1 MAVTSVGASGAQ
13 RGFREDP
20 IGYRQACY
28 STSCHLS
35 TVKRVAPF
43 RSRSADLRHN
53 QRGTSDGY
61 DASAYV
67 AMDVT
72 ARFAIVPLCFVSLV
86 TGVIESLGT
95 TWVCFA
101 TIGCG
106 EAGHHRRF
114 DRLRGLT
121 AYGRRKEREL
131 KPKASDGARRPM
143 RLCLDRCTR
152 PGAS

>member
-1 MAVTSVGASGAQ
+1 
-13 RGFREDP
+13 
-20 IGYRQACY
+20 
-28 STSCHLS
+28 
-35 TVKRVAPF
+35 
-43 RSRSADLRHN
+43 
-53 QRGTSDGY
+53 
-61 DASAYV
+61 
-67 AMDVT
+67 MDVT

-121 AYGRRKEREL
+121 AYGRRKEREAEAESL
-131 KPKASDGARRPM
+131 RRSSPADASMPRWVYASWSVVIFLFLLFVLHLSGHGSDVKGNERRPIG
-143 RLCLDRCTR
+143 TR
-152 PGAS
+152 ASNDYRAGNVLR